1 MDPEPEG
8 LLDRELIEVS
18 QTYEGNI
25 EGAKDKDTYIKDF
38 NELNISRSIGNLI
51 GVDKGIIPGPEVVES
66 DVRMNRGKYIVM
78 GTSSLWKYLTD
89 DEVGDI
95 VNKYLNSGDTL
106 AACKELE
113 ETAKDRWK
121 SNTGGYDDIS
131 VVVIFFDFKNFDIGK

>member
-1 MDPEPEG
+1 
-8 LLDRELIEVS
+8 
-18 QTYEGNI
+18 
-25 EGAKDKDTYIKDF
+25 
-38 NELNISRSIGNLI
+38 
-51 GVDKGIIPGPEVVES
+51 
-66 DVRMNRGKYIVM
+66 M